1 MMRTHAVLKKT
12 DTMGAMG
19 GWLMALNWAAGP
31 PPESGRRRPRSAA
44 ASMRAFL
51 TSASPHLGAAHAC
64 ANPSRLLRR
73 LGLDLVA
80 PADRSR
86 HRVRRRWAV
95 GKSTP
100 SRLVFLLG
108 LVFRGKEV
116 DLVSDLSRSN
126 GYSVPMGPKHNV
138 MGM

>member
-1 MMRTHAVLKKT
+1 
-12 DTMGAMG
+12 
-19 GWLMALNWAAGP
+19 MALNWAAGP

-51 TSASPHLGAAHAC
+51 SSASPHLGAAHAC

-86 HRVRRRWAV
+86 HAL
-95 GKSTP
+95 P
-100 SRLVFLLG
+100 SLG
-108 LVFRGKEV
+108 SWEV
-116 DLVSDLSRSN
+116 DHACARDAPTRPSAQHMAATMIQLRPFKGKADAMQRVGIFGNKKVRMLD
-126 GYSVPMGPKHNV
+126 
-138 MGM
+138 